1 MKVKDLLKQLG
12 ESYPEHADM
21 NVEQFITELSQD
33 QSTIK
38 KISYGEKYGPVIPVP
53 PHSSGEP
60 GFTFILQ
67 IGAGITP
74 SDVSYGPKLRQFLL
88 NNFPDYDV
96 DAN

>member
-1 MKVKDLLKQLG
+1 MKVNDLLNQLG

-21 NVEQFITELSQD
+21 NYEQFIAEVSQD
-33 QSTIK
+33 KSGIK
-38 KISYGEKYGPVIPVP
+38 KISYGQKHGPIIPAP
-53 PHSSGEP
+53 PYSPGEP

-74 SDVSYGPKLRQFLL
+74 AAVSYGPKLRQYLL

-96 DAN
+96 DIG